1 MTISD
6 RIRGYIVEELSFSVG
21 PEVLTDDYPL
31 IDNEVLD
38 SLGLFQ
44 LVAFIENDFDLEVL
58 DDELVLENF
67 GTIGD
72 IARLIGSKRAA

>member
-31 IDNEVLD
+31 IDNDVLD

>member
-21 PEVLTDDYPL
+21 LEVLTDDYPL
-31 IDNEVLD
+31 IDNDVLD

-67 GTIGD
+67 GMIGD